1 MRTTALATQPDSP
14 EIPLGDD
21 IASRATVEEM
31 VATYQK
37 AMAEIRMGHDLIEN
51 AMLRLGSVFERDNA
65 RMHVTCRHHWHDMPT
80 VEEYDEQI
88 RRRVWQALVE
98 RLAIRRLMSIEAWD
112 EFEKKMER
120 ENPPEITVENVTG
133 MAAHFR
139 STAPDMLKAA
149 VDEVFNWLRPHGD
162 KFKTNTQLEI
172 GERVVLEYVIDRCQF
187 RNWGVSHYRRQ
198 YLTALE
204 NVFLLCDGKPQ
215 TQGKYWSEFQSAI
228 EALPKSEPCRG
239 KTAYFEFKGHKKGT
253 LHLRFLRPDLVAKL
267 SAIAGGARLRPASS
281 EDA

>member
-1 MRTTALATQPDSP
+1 MRSTSLATQADAP

-21 IASRATVEEM
+21 IASRATVEEL

-37 AMAEIRMGHDLIEN
+37 AIGEVRMEHDLIEN
-51 AMLRLGSVFERDNA
+51 AMIRLGSVSERDNA
-65 RMHVTCRHHWHDMPT
+65 RMRVTCRHQWHDMPT

-88 RRRVWQALVE
+88 RCRAWQALVE
-98 RLAIRRLMSIEAWD
+98 RLSIRRLMSVEAWD

-120 ENPPEITVENVTG
+120 ETPPEITVENVTG

-139 STAPDMLKAA
+139 ATAPDMLKAA

-162 KFKTNTQLEI
+162 RFKTNTQFEI
-172 GERVVLEYVIDRCQF
+172 GERVVLEHVITRDSF
-187 RNWGVSHYRRQ
+187 SKWGVSHYRRQ

-215 TQGKYWSEFQSAI
+215 TQGSYWSELQTKI
-228 EALPKSEPCRG
+228 EAIAKSEPCRG
-239 KTAYFEFKGHKKGT
+239 TTTYFEFKGHKKGT

-267 SAIAGGARLRPASS
+267 NAIAGGMRLKPTGA
-281 EDA
+281 